1 LAAREKGGFWVGV
14 AAMLFY
20 PLTWLT
26 RRVYRGAHNIP
37 RQGGGIVVMN
47 HVSHLDPPVDAVFI
61 HRQGRVP
68 RFLAKDSLFRAPIF
82 RHIIGGAGS
91 IPVYRGSAD
100 AGDSLRAAREA
111 LREGKLI
118 VIYPEGTITRDPDW
132 WPMTPFTGIGRLA
145 LDTLDDGVPV
155 IPAARWGTQEV
166 FNGYTKKFRPFPRK
180 PVTIVVD
187 EPMDLSSYRGKP
199 VTATALREVTDLVMN
214 RVKELLAEIREEP
227 APAEFFPRGG
237 KRADQ
242 DTARKTKPADA
253 TDERSA

>member
-1 LAAREKGGFWVGV
+1 MAAREKGGFWVGV

-26 RRVYRGAHNIP
+26 RRIHRGAHNIP
-37 RQGGGIVVMN
+37 RQGGAIVVMN

-68 RFLAKDSLFRAPIF
+68 RFLAKDSLFRAPVF

-91 IPVYRGSAD
+91 IPVYRGSSE
-100 AGDSLRAAREA
+100 AGDSLRAAKEA
-111 LREGKLI
+111 LREGKLV

-132 WPMTPFTGIGRLA
+132 WPMTPFTGVARLA
-145 LDTLDDGVPV
+145 LDTLDDDVPV

-180 PVTIVVD
+180 PVNIVVD
-187 EPMDLSSYRGKP
+187 EPMDLSSYRGRP
-199 VTATALREVTDLVMN
+199 VTTIALREVTDLVMN
-214 RVKELLAEIREEP
+214 RVKELLADIREEP

-237 KRADQ
+237 KRSDQ
-242 DTARKTKPADA
+242 DTGQETKPAESA
-253 TDERSA
+253 DERSA